1 MDITSKEL
9 LTFML
14 AGGYGSRLFP
24 LTQVR
29 SKPSV
34 PFGGGY
40 RIVDFSLSNCI
51 NSGFRKI
58 YVLTQYKSQSL
69 TEHIMDGW
77 SFLSR
82 DLGEFISIVPPQLR
96 NSDKWYQGTADAIF
110 QNINL
115 LDVRRPKYVLI
126 VSADH
131 IYNMDYKKMLE
142 FHIEKGADLTIAAL
156 EVSKEEAKGF
166 GVIGVNDKDQIIE
179 FQEKPEN
186 PNTLPDNPEISYA
199 SMGIYIFSTEAL
211 VRGLSK
217 DAKQDSSHD
226 FGKNI
231 IPNMLDEK
239 KSLYAYSFTTDE
251 IGKGYWKDVGTTDS
265 YFKASMDI
273 LDGTFEIDNE
283 KWPIYTDRK
292 IGKPTKLSSE
302 KLLDVSVSHS
312 CNINASI
319 LEKTIISNNVI
330 IEKDSSVKNSIIFE
344 NVKIGKDVRI
354 KNAIIDKGCIIKD
367 GMQIGY
373 NKEEDKKHYIITDN
387 GVVVI
392 PKGTIVE

>member
-1 MDITSKEL
+1 
-9 LTFML
+9 ML

-29 SKPSV
+29 SKPAV
-34 PFGGGY
+34 PFAGTY
-40 RIVDFSLSNCI
+40 RIVDFSLSNCV

-69 TEHIMDGW
+69 TEHIMNGW

-131 IYNMDYKKMLE
+131 IYNMDYQKMLK

-156 EVSKEEAKGF
+156 EVSKEDAKGF
-166 GVIGVNDKDQIIE
+166 GVIGVDDKDKIIE

-186 PNTLPDNPEISYA
+186 PNTLPNNPDISYA

-211 VRGLSK
+211 VRALSK
-217 DAKQDSSHD
+217 DAKKDSSHD

-231 IPNMLDEK
+231 IPNMLTEN
-239 KSLYAYSFTTDE
+239 KSLSAYSFTTDE

-273 LDGTFEIDNE
+273 LDGTFEIDN
-283 KWPIYTDRK
+283 KRWPIYTDRK
-292 IGKPTKLSSE
+292 IGLSSKISLE
-302 KLLDVSVSHS
+302 KIKSSSFSHS
-312 CNINASI
+312 CNIDAKE
-319 LEKTIISNNVI
+319 LENSIISNNVSM
-330 IEKDSSVKNSIIFE
+330 ESGVSVKNSIIFE
-344 NVKIGKDVRI
+344 NVKLGKEVRI
-354 KNAIIDKGCIIKD
+354 KNTIIDKNCEIKD
-367 GMQIGY
+367 GIQIGY
-373 NKEEDKKHYIITDN
+373 NKEEDKKRFIITDK
-387 GVVVI
+387 GIIVV
-392 PKGTIVE
+392 PKDSIID